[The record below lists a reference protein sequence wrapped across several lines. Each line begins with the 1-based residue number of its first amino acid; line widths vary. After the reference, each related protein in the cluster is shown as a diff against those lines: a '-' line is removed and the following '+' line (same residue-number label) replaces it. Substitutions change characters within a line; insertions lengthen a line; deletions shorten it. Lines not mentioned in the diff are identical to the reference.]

1 VFASCAPAIA
11 EAQYTVQWAAP
22 AAVTSTTAY
31 LPMGTPLQLTTRT
44 EMGASIYL
52 SPNWRSDD
60 SLSAVSGSGRCG
72 RLGFSDYRTT

>member
-1 VFASCAPAIA
+1 MAASDYVSEPQ
-11 EAQYTVQWAAP
+11 ENR
-22 AAVTSTTAY
+22 
-31 LPMGTPLQLTTRT
+31 LQPTGRPQ
-44 EMGASIYL
+44 MGASIYL